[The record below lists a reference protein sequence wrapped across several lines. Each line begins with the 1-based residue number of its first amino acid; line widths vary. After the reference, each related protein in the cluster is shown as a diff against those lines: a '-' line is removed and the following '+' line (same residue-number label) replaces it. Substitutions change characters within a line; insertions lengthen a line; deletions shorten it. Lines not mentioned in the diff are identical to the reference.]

1 MRVKG
6 SWTARLAVGLATPT
20 LTRSLPTSRSAAQA
34 LAGERDAVRV
44 RMDGPYRHL
53 SADPARYG
61 LLILVAGG
69 VGVTPM
75 IGCLR
80 RLAEQV
86 VRAAP
91 AHHLQARG

>member
-1 MRVKG
+1 MRV
-6 SWTARLAVGLATPT
+6 RL
-20 LTRSLPTSRSAAQA
+20 
-34 LAGERDAVRV
+34 
-44 RMDGPYRHL
+44 DGPYRHI

-80 RLAEQV
+80 TLAEQV
-86 VRAAP
+86 VRADP
-91 AHHLQARG
+91 ARDAQARV